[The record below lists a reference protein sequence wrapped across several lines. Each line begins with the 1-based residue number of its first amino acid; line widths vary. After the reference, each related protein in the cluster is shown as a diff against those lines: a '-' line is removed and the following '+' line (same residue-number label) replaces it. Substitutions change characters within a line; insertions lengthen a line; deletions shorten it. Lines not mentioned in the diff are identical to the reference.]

1 MATTAVNTPA
11 GLAWIVETAPPQ
23 GAWRWCVVSACCVV
37 SKVRPYSYSRASA
50 QTNWFMSK
58 LAVPVRLGSKA
69 ACRRF
74 AFSRR
79 MTIAMN
85 ESRAILPRRS
95 KSNDWQ
101 SVLGLGLGL
110 GLGFGL
116 GFGLRLGLG
125 FGLGLVRNLAERVV
139 AAARRAVKGVPQ
151 ATEGGID
158 PAHRQERQV
167 GLGVL
172 AARGLAAGP

>member
-1 MATTAVNTPA
+1 
-11 GLAWIVETAPPQ
+11 
-23 GAWRWCVVSACCVV
+23 
-37 SKVRPYSYSRASA
+37 
-50 QTNWFMSK
+50 MSK

-101 SVLGLGLGL
+101 SVLGFGFGL
-110 GLGFGL
+110 GL

>member
-1 MATTAVNTPA
+1 M
-11 GLAWIVETAPPQ
+11 
-23 GAWRWCVVSACCVV
+23 
-37 SKVRPYSYSRASA
+37 
-50 QTNWFMSK
+50 F
-58 LAVPVRLGSKA
+58 
-69 ACRRF
+69 
-74 AFSRR
+74 
-79 MTIAMN
+79 
-85 ESRAILPRRS
+85 
-95 KSNDWQ
+95 
-101 SVLGLGLGL
+101 
-110 GLGFGL
+110 GFGFGF

-158 PAHRQERQV
+158 PAHRQESQV

>member
-1 MATTAVNTPA
+1 M
-11 GLAWIVETAPPQ
+11 
-23 GAWRWCVVSACCVV
+23 VSACCVV

-69 ACRRF
+69 ACRRL
-74 AFSRR
+74 AFSSR

-101 SVLGLGLGL
+101 SVLGFGLGS
-110 GLGFGL
+110 GLGF
-116 GFGLRLGLG
+116 GFGLRLGFG